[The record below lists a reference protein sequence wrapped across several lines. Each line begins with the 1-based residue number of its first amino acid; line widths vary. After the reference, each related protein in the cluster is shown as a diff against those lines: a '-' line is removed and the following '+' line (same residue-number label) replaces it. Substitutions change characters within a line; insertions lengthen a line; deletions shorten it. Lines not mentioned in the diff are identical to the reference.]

1 MSDAK
6 LSRGALVALV
16 VGSMVGA
23 GIFTLPAARSFCCSQ
38 RCSVRAGHLAVCR
51 GAARAAPALVQRA
64 RPAAF
69 SAAVRG
75 RMVALVA
82 LPTGALTI

>member
-1 MSDAK
+1 MSDAN

-23 GIFTLPAARSFCCSQ
+23 GIHAAGRQREISVARSAA
-38 RCSVRAGHLAVCR
+38 VRAGHLHACH
-51 GAARAAPALVQRA
+51 GAARAAPALVQRT
-64 RPAAF
+64 RQAAF